1 MSTATLPLSSTKE
14 QIVLAAERLFA
25 ERGYEGVSLR
35 EIGAAAGSGNNSAVQ
50 YHFGSKEQLVV
61 AIFENRLT
69 YIDDRRAILI
79 AQLEPR
85 DIRAWVECYVLPLL
99 EQGEIDGSHY
109 MSFIAAVEHQAGLFE
124 NLPERFQERTT
135 TFNQEVGALM
145 TGVPEPL
152 RSHRILQVVRLSVHA
167 ASARERAKAQGLQVL
182 PFAVHVAD
190 LLDGW
195 AGFLQAAASDD
206 ALASIES
213 DAPEPLALPFLV

>member
-1 MSTATLPLSSTKE
+1 MLTTTLPRSTKE

-25 ERGYEGVSLR
+25 ERRYEGVSLR

-61 AIFENRLT
+61 AIFENRLS
-69 YIDDRRAILI
+69 YIDERRAILI
-79 AQLEPR
+79 AQIEPH

-109 MSFIAAVEHQAGLFE
+109 MSFIAAVEHQVGLFE
-124 NLPERFQERTT
+124 DLPERFRARTER
-135 TFNQEVGALM
+135 FHQAVGALM
-145 TGVPEPL
+145 AEVPEPL

-167 ASARERAKAQGLQVL
+167 ASARERAKAQGLEVL

-195 AGFLQAAASDD
+195 AGFLGAPTSAD
-206 ALASIES
+206 ALASIEGY
-213 DAPEPLALPFLV
+213 PPRVPWLPFLV

>member
-1 MSTATLPLSSTKE
+1 MMTTATLPLSTKE

-79 AQLEPR
+79 AQLEPH
-85 DIRAWVECYVLPLL
+85 DIRAWVECYILPML

-109 MSFIAAVEHQAGLFE
+109 MSFIAAVEHQVGLFE
-124 NLPERFQERTT
+124 QLPERFLARTQR
-135 TFNQEVGALM
+135 FHEAVGGLM
-145 TGVPEPL
+145 TEVPEPL

-167 ASARERAKAQGLQVL
+167 ASARERAKAQGLEVL

-195 AGFLQAAASDD
+195 AGFLHAVASDE
-206 ALASIES
+206 ALASIERYS
-213 DAPEPLALPFLV
+213 PTPLGLPFLV

>member
-1 MSTATLPLSSTKE
+1 MMSTATLPLSTKE

-35 EIGAAAGSGNNSAVQ
+35 EIGSAAGSGNNSAVQ

-69 YIDDRRAILI
+69 YIDDRRALLM

-109 MSFIAAVEHQAGLFE
+109 MSFIAAVEHQVGLFE
-124 NLPERFQERTT
+124 NLPERFQTT
-135 TFNQEVGALM
+135 TQSFHDAVGALM
-145 TGVPEPL
+145 THVPEPL

-167 ASARERAKAQGLQVL
+167 ASARERAKSQGLDVL
-182 PFAVHVAD
+182 PFGVHVAD

-195 AGFLQAAASDD
+195 AGFLQAPASAG
-206 ALASIES
+206 ALAAAAGWASTSIGL
-213 DAPEPLALPFLV
+213 PLLV

>member
-1 MSTATLPLSSTKE
+1 MTSTATLSRSTKE

-61 AIFENRLT
+61 AIFENRLS
-69 YIDDRRAILI
+69 YIDDRRAVLI

-85 DIRAWVECYVLPLL
+85 DIRSWVECYVLPLL

-109 MSFIAAVEHQAGLFE
+109 MSFIAAVEHQVGLFE
-124 NLPERFQERTT
+124 NLPERFQARTQR
-135 TFNQEVGALM
+135 FHDAVGAFM
-145 TGVPEPL
+145 TDVPEPL

-167 ASARERAKAQGLQVL
+167 ASARERAKAQGLEVL
-182 PFAVHVAD
+182 PFAMHVAD

-195 AGFLQAAASDD
+195 AGFLQAPASSD
-206 ALASIES
+206 ALASVDGYAS
-213 DAPEPLALPFLV
+213 TSLGVPFLV

>member
-1 MSTATLPLSSTKE
+1 MSTATLPLSTKE

-69 YIDDRRAILI
+69 YIDDRRALLI

-99 EQGEIDGSHY
+99 EQGEIQGSHY
-109 MSFIAAVEHQAGLFE
+109 MSFIAAVGHQVGLFG
-124 NLPERFQERTT
+124 NLPDQFRARTQ
-135 TFNQEVGALM
+135 TFHEAVGALM
-145 TGVPEPL
+145 TEVPEPL

-167 ASARERAKAQGLQVL
+167 ASARERAKAQGHAVL
-182 PFAVHVAD
+182 PFSVHVAD

-195 AGFLQAAASDD
+195 AGFLHAEASDD
-206 ALASIES
+206 ALASIEGYANKS
-213 DAPEPLALPFLV
+213 LTLPFLV

>member
-1 MSTATLPLSSTKE
+1 
-14 QIVLAAERLFA
+14 
-25 ERGYEGVSLR
+25 
-35 EIGAAAGSGNNSAVQ
+35 VQ

-61 AIFENRLT
+61 AIFENRLS

-79 AQLEPR
+79 AQLEPH

-109 MSFIAAVEHQAGLFE
+109 MSFIAAVEHQVGLFE
-124 NLPERFQERTT
+124 HLPERFRSRTQR
-135 TFNQEVGALM
+135 FHESVGALM
-145 TGVPEPL
+145 AAVPEPL

-167 ASARERAKAQGLQVL
+167 ASARERAKAQGLEVL

-195 AGFLQAAASDD
+195 AGFLHAVATAD
-206 ALASIES
+206 ALASIEGYT
-213 DAPEPLALPFLV
+213 PKPLGLPFLV

>member
-1 MSTATLPLSSTKE
+1 MTTATLPLSTKE

-50 YHFGSKEQLVV
+50 YHFGSKEQLVA

-69 YIDDRRAILI
+69 YIDDRRALLI
-79 AQLEPR
+79 AQLEPHG
-85 DIRAWVECYVLPLL
+85 IRAWVECYVLPLL

-109 MSFIAAVEHQAGLFE
+109 MSFIAAVEHQVALFGH
-124 NLPERFQERTT
+124 LPERFRSRTQA
-135 TFNQEVGALM
+135 FHEAVGALM

-152 RSHRILQVVRLSVHA
+152 RSHRILQVVRMSVHA
-167 ASARERAKAQGLQVL
+167 ASARERAKAQGLEVL
-182 PFAVHVAD
+182 PFGVHVAD

-195 AGFLQAAASDD
+195 AGFLHAPASDD
-206 ALASIES
+206 ALASIARY
-213 DAPEPLALPFLV
+213 APKSLGLPSLV

>member
-1 MSTATLPLSSTKE
+1 MTSTATLSRSTKE

-61 AIFENRLT
+61 AIFENRLN
-69 YIDDRRAILI
+69 YIDDRRAVLI

-85 DIRAWVECYVLPLL
+85 DIRSWVECYVLPLL

-109 MSFIAAVEHQAGLFE
+109 MSFIAAVEHQVGLFE
-124 NLPERFQERTT
+124 NLPERFQARTQR
-135 TFNQEVGALM
+135 FHDAVGALM

-167 ASARERAKAQGLQVL
+167 ASARERAKAQGLEVL
-182 PFAVHVAD
+182 PFAMHVAD

-195 AGFLQAAASDD
+195 AGFLQAPASSD
-206 ALASIES
+206 ALASVDGYRTAS
-213 DAPEPLALPFLV
+213 LGLPFLV